1 MSARYDGGVLARELE
16 RERIRRLSEALERE
30 RFVGVTGEAEAGKSH
45 LLAAVARERAGGPLT
60 ATLDLAKTYDESHAA
75 WLLLRATAAALVGAD
90 TWRRVASAPAA
101 TGEDEAFL
109 AVLRALGPLGE
120 VAMQAQP
127 DEELAFGDVVAALA
141 RLAREQPVRL
151 VIDHLEA
158 PTLAPRKP
166 HIDPAAILW
175 KVRAES
181 QREPNLQVVVAC
193 RPEAVELAAG
203 EHAAF
208 YGDGLWW
215 TAERVDISIWQPMP
229 AERRGGV
236 NLDAILELAEGHV
249 STTLA
254 LLADERCATAEG
266 PRLVFGELIKAS
278 EPLAS
283 RCLQHARSLHRV
295 GALLLEAVANW
306 LPPYAVVPTLD
317 AKEAYRGLSVLAAA
331 GLIRRPQRG
340 EWAIL
345 NPLVGSALRG
355 GTVRYVRSASD
366 QLELTDAVRVSSR
379 GRRGSR

>member
-1 MSARYDGGVLARELE
+1 MSARYGGGKLARELE

-30 RFVGVTGEAEAGKSH
+30 RFVGVRGEAETGKTH
-45 LLAAVARERAGGPLT
+45 LLAAVARKQAGGPLT
-60 ATLDLAKTYDESHAA
+60 VTLDLAEACDESHAA
-75 WLLLRATAAALVGAD
+75 WLALRAAAAALVGAD

-101 TGEDEAFL
+101 FGADEAFL
-109 AVLRALGPLGE
+109 TVLRALGPPGE
-120 VAMQAQP
+120 VAMQRQP
-127 DEELAFGDVVAALA
+127 GAGLAFGEAVEALA
-141 RLAREQPVRL
+141 RLARERSVRL

-215 TAERVDISIWQPMP
+215 TAERADIATWQSTP
-229 AERRGGV
+229 ANRLAGA
-236 NLDAILELAEGHV
+236 NLATILELTEGHV
-249 STTLA
+249 PTTLA

-266 PRLVFGELIKAS
+266 PRAVFGELTQAS

-283 RCLQHARSLHRV
+283 RCRQHARSLHRV
-295 GALLLEAVANW
+295 GALLFEAVANR
-306 LPPYAVVPTLD
+306 LPPYAVVPRLD
-317 AKEAYRGLSVLAAA
+317 TKDAYRGLTALAAA

-340 EWAIL
+340 EWAVL
-345 NPLVGSALRG
+345 NPLVGAALRG
-355 GTVRYVRSASD
+355 GTV
-366 QLELTDAVRVSSR
+366 
-379 GRRGSR
+379 

>member
-1 MSARYDGGVLARELE
+1 MSARHNGGELARELE
-16 RERIRRLSEALERE
+16 RERIERLSEALERE
-30 RFVGVTGEAEAGKSH
+30 RFVGVTGEAEAGKTH
-45 LLAAVARERAGGPLT
+45 MLAAVAHEQAGGLLT

-90 TWRRVASAPAA
+90 TWRRVASAPTA

-109 AVLRALGPLGE
+109 VVLRALGPLGE
-120 VAMQAQP
+120 VAMQQQP
-127 DEELAFGDVVAALA
+127 GEKLAFGDAIATLA
-141 RLAREQPVRL
+141 RLARERPVRL
-151 VIDHLEA
+151 VVDHLEA

-203 EHAAF
+203 EDAAF

-215 TAERVDISIWQPMP
+215 TAERADLDSWQPVP
-229 AERRGGV
+229 AERRAGV
-236 NLDAILELAEGHV
+236 NLDAILELTEGHV
-249 STTLA
+249 PSTLA
-254 LLADERCATAEG
+254 LLADDRCATPEG
-266 PRLVFGELIKAS
+266 PRLVFGELTKAS

-295 GALLLEAVANW
+295 GALLLEAVANR
-306 LPPYAVVPTLD
+306 LPPYAVVPKLD
-317 AKEAYRGLSVLAAA
+317 AKETHRGLTTLAAA

-340 EWAIL
+340 EWTTL

-355 GTVRYVRSASD
+355 GTVRYTQSVND
-366 QLELTDAVRVSSR
+366 QLGLTNAVSVT
-379 GRRGSR
+379 RRGSR

>member
-1 MSARYDGGVLARELE
+1 MSARYDGGKLARELE
-16 RERIRRLSEALERE
+16 RERTRRLSEALERE
-30 RFVGVTGEAEAGKSH
+30 RFVGVTGEAETGKTH
-45 LLAAVARERAGGPLT
+45 LLAAVAHEQTGGPLT

-90 TWRRVASAPAA
+90 TWGRVASAPGAS
-101 TGEDEAFL
+101 GEDEAFL

-120 VAMQAQP
+120 VAMAQLP
-127 DEELAFGDVVAALA
+127 VEELAFGDAIAALT
-141 RLAREQPVRL
+141 RLARERPVRL

-181 QREPNLQVVVAC
+181 QREPNLQVLVAC

-215 TAERVDISIWQPMP
+215 TAERADLGIWLPKP
-229 AERRGGV
+229 AERRANA
-236 NLDAILELAEGHV
+236 NLATILELTEGHV
-249 STTLA
+249 PTTLA
-254 LLADERCATAEG
+254 LLADERCATPEG
-266 PRLVFGELIKAS
+266 PRAVFGELTKAS

-295 GALLLEAVANW
+295 GALLLDAVANW
-306 LPPYAVVPTLD
+306 LPPYAVAPRLD
-317 AKEAYRGLSVLAAA
+317 AKEAYRGLSALAAA

-340 EWAIL
+340 EWTTL

-355 GTVRYVRSASD
+355 GTMRYTRSAND
-366 QLELTDAVRVSSR
+366 QLDLTDTVSSHGQR
-379 GRRGSR
+379 SPR